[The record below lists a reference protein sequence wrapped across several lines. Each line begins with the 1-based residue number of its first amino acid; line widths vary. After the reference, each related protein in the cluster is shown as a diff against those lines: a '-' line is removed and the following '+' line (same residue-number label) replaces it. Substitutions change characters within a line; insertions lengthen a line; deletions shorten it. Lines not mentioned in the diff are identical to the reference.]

1 MVSPRGAASAQER
14 SRRQTVSD
22 HPIVHVEIPA
32 RDLKEV
38 SQFYTEVFGWQIDSS
53 SMEGYP
59 MFAAEGGPGG
69 GFVQVS
75 DVSHTV
81 GRPLLFIGTD
91 DIDASLAAVEAHGG
105 KTIMP
110 RTAIPHVGWWA
121 VFADSSDNT
130 LALFTRDDTAK
141 NGDTAE

>member
-1 MVSPRGAASAQER
+1 MRPTPLGAVCAQMCR
-14 SRRQTVSD
+14 RRQPVTG

-32 RDLKEV
+32 SDLKEA
-38 SQFYTEVFGWQIDSS
+38 SKFYTEVFGWQIDTST
-53 SMEGYP
+53 MEDYP

-69 GFVQVS
+69 GFVQLS
-75 DVSHTV
+75 DTAHSV

-105 KTIMP
+105 KTLMP

-121 VFADSSDNT
+121 VFDDPVGNT
-130 LALFTRDDTAK
+130 LALYTRDDTA
-141 NGDTAE
+141 A

>member
-1 MVSPRGAASAQER
+1 MMRSTPLGASHAQQHG
-14 SRRQTVSD
+14 RRQSVTG

-32 RDLKEV
+32 SDLKEA
-38 SQFYTEVFGWQIDSS
+38 SKFSADVFGWQIDTS
-53 SMEGYP
+53 SMEDYP

-69 GFVQVS
+69 GFVQIS
-75 DVSHTV
+75 DTAHSV

-105 KTIMP
+105 KTLMP

-121 VFADSSDNT
+121 VFDDSVGNT
-130 LALFTRDDTAK
+130 LALYTRDDSA
-141 NGDTAE
+141 A

>member
-1 MVSPRGAASAQER
+1 MYR
-14 SRRQTVSD
+14 RRQFVTD

-32 RDLKEV
+32 SDLKEA
-38 SQFYTEVFGWQIDSS
+38 SKFYAEVFGWQIDTS
-53 SMEGYP
+53 SMEDYP

-69 GFVQVS
+69 GFVQLS
-75 DVSHTV
+75 DTAHSV

-105 KTIMP
+105 KTLMT

-121 VFADSSDNT
+121 VFDDSVGNT
-130 LALFTRDDTAK
+130 LALYTRDDTA
-141 NGDTAE
+141 A